1 MFGLDV
7 DTRRNIKRVIAGF
20 PRIEKVLIYG
30 SRAKGNYKSGSDID
44 LTLIGKDL
52 TLGNSI
58 SPLMSKLD
66 DLNLPYAF
74 DISIFNKLGDFD
86 LIEHVLRVGK
96 TFYQRADSG
105 KWPMEELGEV
115 CEVVPGQSP
124 EGKYYNSNGEGVPFY
139 QGKAEFGEEYIGEPR
154 KWTSKATKLAE
165 KDDILMSVGAPVGPV
180 NFATQRICIG
190 RGLAAIRGDSNKINQ
205 RYLFFVLKNKRSEI
219 SGNIGATFPSISK
232 KGIEK
237 FLIPLP
243 HLDIQKE
250 IVVILDN
257 AFQVIDKAIQNTEK
271 SLKNCRE
278 IFDSYLRSLI
288 SDKWPMEELGEICK
302 ISPKKSEVREVDET
316 TVVSF
321 VPMEDLNENQMYFDA
336 KKSKPLKD
344 VYKGYSYFGENDVL
358 LAKVTPCFEN
368 GKAGIAKGLRNKIG
382 FGSSEFFVL
391 RGSEKILPEW
401 IYLNIMTPNFV
412 SNGINNFTGTSGL
425 RRVPKE
431 FVQSYKIPLPHP
443 DIQKEIV
450 RSFDVFNEKYSTV
463 TFLVGQKLANLKNLK
478 ESILQQAL
486 NGELTGKNK

>member
-1 MFGLDV
+1 
-7 DTRRNIKRVIAGF
+7 
-20 PRIEKVLIYG
+20 
-30 SRAKGNYKSGSDID
+30 
-44 LTLIGKDL
+44 
-52 TLGNSI
+52 
-58 SPLMSKLD
+58 
-66 DLNLPYAF
+66 
-74 DISIFNKLGDFD
+74 
-86 LIEHVLRVGK
+86 
-96 TFYQRADSG
+96 
-105 KWPMEELGEV
+105 
-115 CEVVPGQSP
+115 
-124 EGKYYNSNGEGVPFY
+124 
-139 QGKAEFGEEYIGEPR
+139 
-154 KWTSKATKLAE
+154 
-165 KDDILMSVGAPVGPV
+165 
-180 NFATQRICIG
+180 
-190 RGLAAIRGDSNKINQ
+190 
-205 RYLFFVLKNKRSEI
+205 
-219 SGNIGATFPSISK
+219 
-232 KGIEK
+232 
-237 FLIPLP
+237 
-243 HLDIQKE
+243 
-250 IVVILDN
+250 
-257 AFQVIDKAIQNTEK
+257 
-271 SLKNCRE
+271 
-278 IFDSYLRSLI
+278 
-288 SDKWPMEELGEICK
+288 MEELGEICK